1 MDNAECTPGQ
11 CDGNVPCRACISKRR
26 DCQQNGTDMRGRW
39 RKTGH
44 DFAGQR
50 QEKSRL
56 RDPQDKCDLNTSRS
70 PGLHSRSHQED
81 ASEDQNRYKGL
92 PDESIT
98 PFSGETSLAHNI
110 TVVEGRLEQMGVRYA
125 RLRSESPNHSFS
137 SHLTPSPQSSPKGSH
152 RQQTKSYVY
161 QALDSHKIV
170 PDRVQWDRAMKT
182 FCDEVHILV
191 PFLHLPSVW
200 EAYERL
206 WESFLV
212 PSASHYSRGEWRFT
226 FACVLLC
233 LANGTCVE
241 SSRVDGQQGQYSAGW
256 SLYRAARDVFG
267 DLLDVFS
274 ECTDQILL
282 LQNILLMV
290 IYLFRLDSHGPAEKL
305 LALSISHSH
314 HIGLQRHQVVDAMNP
329 FESEMARRL
338 WWCIYLMD
346 RRLAIETGRPFLIQ
360 DLNVDIGLPRSMSD
374 EWLSKHRGTSH
385 PLQPED
391 TGTGN
396 SPTTV
401 PYLIAMAS
409 YSKVIG
415 KVWEALYGASTSDS
429 TPSPFLK
436 EYLELLI
443 TQSQTDL
450 QPEFSYDP
458 QRPASYKARGLAWW
472 QIKQQL
478 MMRIR
483 WSSLYL
489 LIRKPM
495 LQRKG
500 APSLPAPEAVEN
512 EVICMRLAQ
521 SIIQDF
527 SNVPEDHPKYTFP
540 FLHYL
545 TSATIIALGLIIKQ
559 SSFKH
564 TYGEL
569 TLEAARSLKKHCR
582 KTWVS
587 GRMARAVWKLNQMAE
602 AIMNPV
608 FRLTESLGNNNQQ
621 SSSSRPMTSSHHLS
635 HESPKTCDN
644 APRREVQFTLSG
656 SNCLEADSTLPFSS
670 RQTQIRQVMDLGESP
685 SMTNGFPFEERHT
698 PTHVSSHHPP
708 RDHRRE
714 QHSGVE
720 VGTET
725 VGMEPCLP
733 GDTDPS
739 TGILSASLPSP
750 GVDIID
756 SDQNAWLP
764 GEMIDGGIEWLQELF
779 VSDLD
784 SHVPSA

>member
-1 MDNAECTPGQ
+1 MVESAIPFSERGKHPKRAKYASKACGQ
-11 CDGNVPCRACISKRR
+11 CKRRKIKCDGNVPCRACISKRR

-39 RKTGH
+39 RKTGR
-44 DFAGQR
+44 DLAER
-50 QEKSRL
+50 QEKSRS
-56 RDPQDKCDLNTSRS
+56 REPQDKSAQNTST
-70 PGLHSRSHQED
+70 PPELYSRSHQED
-81 ASEDQNRYKGL
+81 VPEDQNGHKGL

-110 TVVEGRLEQMGVRYA
+110 TVVEDRLEQMGVRYA

-137 SHLTPSPQSSPKGSH
+137 SQLTPSPQASPKGNH
-152 RQQTKSYVY
+152 REQTKSYVY

-212 PSASHYSRGEWRFT
+212 PSANHYSHHGEWRFT

-256 SLYRAARDVFG
+256 SLYRAARDVIG
-267 DLLDVFS
+267 DLLDVFG

-314 HIGLQRHQVVDAMNP
+314 HIGLQRRQVVEAMNP

-443 TQSQTDL
+443 TQSQSDL

-458 QRPASYKARGLAWW
+458 QRPGSYKARGLVWW

-500 APSLPAPEAVEN
+500 ASSLPVPEAIEN

-521 SIIQDF
+521 SIIEDF
-527 SNVPEDHPKYTFP
+527 SNVAEDHPKYTFP

-602 AIMNPV
+602 AIMNPGS
-608 FRLTESLGNNNQQ
+608 RLTESLGNNDQQ
-621 SSSSRPMTSSHHLS
+621 SSSSRPMIPSDHLS
-635 HESPKTCDN
+635 RESPKTFN
-644 APRREVQFTLSG
+644 VAFV
-656 SNCLEADSTLPFSS
+656 FSAN
-670 RQTQIRQVMDLGESP
+670 
-685 SMTNGFPFEERHT
+685 TNS
-698 PTHVSSHHPP
+698 SSH
-708 RDHRRE
+708 
-714 QHSGVE
+714 
-720 VGTET
+720 
-725 VGMEPCLP
+725 
-733 GDTDPS
+733 
-739 TGILSASLPSP
+739 
-750 GVDIID
+750 
-756 SDQNAWLP
+756 
-764 GEMIDGGIEWLQELF
+764 
-779 VSDLD
+779 
-784 SHVPSA
+784 